1 MSKSNTAVPAVPP
14 AADES
19 IPAGYWRNAQGG
31 LTPESLIK
39 PIDRT
44 RDQLV
49 KEMIAAALAQSAAL
63 ARFKAAAF
71 GDVEAF
77 VRLSAEQYDAKLGG
91 AKGNVTLVS
100 FDGRYKVVR
109 QMQESIV
116 FDERL
121 QAAKT
126 LIDECIQTWGQG
138 SDAKIMA
145 LVDDA
150 FAVGKEGK
158 INTGRVLGLKGLD
171 IKDAKWQSAM
181 QAISDSVQVASSKPY
196 IRFYE
201 RVGDT
206 AEYRPISLDVAS
218 V

>member
-1 MSKSNTAVPAVPP
+1 MSKSQTNP
-14 AADES
+14 AAAPADDT

-31 LTPESLIK
+31 LTPDALVK

-49 KEMIAAALAQSAAL
+49 RDMIAAAKAHSAEL
-63 ARFKAAAF
+63 GRFKAAAF

-77 VRLSAEQYDAKLGG
+77 VRLSAEQYGAKLGG
-91 AKGNVTLVS
+91 TKGNVTLVS

-109 QMQESIV
+109 QMQDSIV

-121 QAAKT
+121 QAAKA
-126 LIDECIQTWGQG
+126 LIDECIQTWGKG

-150 FAVGKEGK
+150 FAVGQEGK
-158 INTGRVLGLKGLD
+158 INTARVLGLRRLD
-171 IKDAKWQSAM
+171 IADPKWQAAM
-181 QAISDSVQVASSKPY
+181 QAISDSVKVASSTPY

-201 RVGDT
+201 RVGET
-206 AEYRPISLDVAS
+206 AEYRAISLDVAS
-218 V
+218 A